1 MKAILK
7 RIKREPECTIGE
19 LTIDGNKFATL
30 ELPWLNNLKMVSC
43 IPPGV
48 YCCKQIES
56 PSRGKVY
63 EVTDVEGREHILIHV
78 GNFPRDTEGCILI
91 GMQPGVNMINNSK
104 IALAKLFEITKDEP
118 FALVIEA

>member
-1 MKAILK
+1 MKATLRRNK
-7 RIKREPECTIGE
+7 STAESTIGE
-19 LTIDGNKFATL
+19 LTIEGQKFAIL

-43 IPPGV
+43 IPPGI
-48 YCCKQIES
+48 YCCKVKDS